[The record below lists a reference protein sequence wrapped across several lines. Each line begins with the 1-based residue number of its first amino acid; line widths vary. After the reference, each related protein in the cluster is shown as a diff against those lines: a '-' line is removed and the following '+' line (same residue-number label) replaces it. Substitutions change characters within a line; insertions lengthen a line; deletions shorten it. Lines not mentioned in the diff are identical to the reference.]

1 MTWYNKML
9 GFIKRCFFKG
19 LVFLSTLTSVNMLR
33 CISMNDQECK
43 VRPRIVNVNG
53 NDPVF
58 FLLALKQVNAVVVAT
73 ISIIHVQNCVF
84 LML

>member
-1 MTWYNKML
+1 
-9 GFIKRCFFKG
+9 
-19 LVFLSTLTSVNMLR
+19 MLR
-33 CISMNDQECK
+33 CISMNNQECK
-43 VRPRIVNVNG
+43 VRPQIVNVNG

-58 FLLALKQVNAVVVAT
+58 FLLVLKQVNAVVVAT

>member
-9 GFIKRCFFKG
+9 GFIKMCFFKG

-33 CISMNDQECK
+33 CISMNNQECK
-43 VRPRIVNVNG
+43 VRPQIVNVNG

-58 FLLALKQVNAVVVAT
+58 FLLVLKQVNAVVVAT